1 MALYDINDGEMD
13 RTKTEDKDEERTVP
27 KTAQEWQDSLSL
39 SWLPDES
46 EVAEFNQAEGRDV
59 SAGRLPGT
67 AFTKIT
73 IPEIR
78 AAVSVDSVGA
88 LFRSI
93 RIESGESVRTLAGRI
108 GVSPA
113 RASQLEQP
121 SVNLTVQTIAEMAS
135 RLGFDA
141 RLVLRPKDDPTR
153 TFEAVLEVQ
162 EA

>member
-1 MALYDINDGEMD
+1 M
-13 RTKTEDKDEERTVP
+13 P
-27 KTAQEWQDSLSL
+27 KNAQEWQASLNL
-39 SWLPDES
+39 NWLPDES
-46 EVAEFNQAEGRDV
+46 EVAEFNQAESKTI
-59 SAGRLPGT
+59 SAGKLPDE
-67 AFTKIT
+67 AFASMTIQELTKT
-73 IPEIR
+73 
-78 AAVSVDSVGA
+78 VSVDSVGA

-93 RIESGESVRTLAGRI
+93 RVERGETVRTLAENI

-135 RLGFDA
+135 RLGYDA

-153 TFEAVLEVQ
+153 TFEATLEVQ